1 MKFSAGAQATCGKN
15 KRKEEKNKW
24 QRQHSKDFAQHGFG
38 PSPRTAREAYATS
51 TMVPLPGAQQLTKDT
66 SRSEYTIYADDGVYD
81 SGSDFQYE
89 DLTFTVAELTPELE
103 AKLSGGSY
111 DETEKVYTFKA
122 SDLAPEFA
130 FGYAA
135 MKLDGTY
142 RMFKHYVVKLLSV
155 KVDHASKGD
164 TGDIAAYQLTLRAT
178 QRKAD
183 GKIRDISTARA
194 RTTTGSTRLSSSPKR
209 TLGLRTDGAGN
220 RPI

>member
-1 MKFSAGAQATCGKN
+1 MAKAALK
-15 KRKEEKNKW
+15 
-24 QRQHSKDFAQHGFG
+24 GFCA
-38 PSPRTAREAYATS
+38 ARLWPITTNSEEAYATS

-183 GKIRDISTARA
+183 GKIRDISDS
-194 RTTTGSTRLSSSPKR
+194 TGTNYDWLNQIEQFPKA
-209 TLGLRTDGAGN
+209 DAGA
-220 RPI
+220 

>member
-1 MKFSAGAQATCGKN
+1 MAKAALK
-15 KRKEEKNKW
+15 
-24 QRQHSKDFAQHGFG
+24 GFCA
-38 PSPRTAREAYATS
+38 ARLWPITTNSEEAYATS

-103 AKLSGGSY
+103 AKLSGGTY
-111 DETEKVYTFKA
+111 DDAEKVYTFKA

-183 GKIRDISTARA
+183 GKIRDISDSEGTNYDWLNQIEQFPK
-194 RTTTGSTRLSSSPKR
+194 TTPE
-209 TLGLRTDGAGN
+209 A
-220 RPI
+220 